1 MQDLQKHVIYQ
12 KFYKTKAG
20 KLVEMVN
27 NKRSNLA
34 DDEDLI
40 LFQAVEA
47 NLGFN
52 VFRYSKD
59 TMDHVK
65 WFEERDQA
73 IEFAFVQ
80 SMSEQMKLDAEKTSK
95 LLEPYEV
102 REKNHPLYKTI

>member
-20 KLVEMVN
+20 KLVEMIN
-27 NKRSNLA
+27 NNRSKLE

-47 NLGFN
+47 NLGYN
-52 VFRYSKD
+52 VFRYSKE

-80 SMSEQMKLDAEKTSK
+80 SMSEQMTLDAEKASK
-95 LLEPYEV
+95 ILEPFQI
-102 REKNHPLYKTI
+102 REKQKAPYQCV